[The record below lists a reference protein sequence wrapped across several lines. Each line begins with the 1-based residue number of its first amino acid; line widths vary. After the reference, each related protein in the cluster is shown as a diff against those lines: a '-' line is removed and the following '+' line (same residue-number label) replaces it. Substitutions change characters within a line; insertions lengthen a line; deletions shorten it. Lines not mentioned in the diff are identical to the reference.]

1 LLQSRLI
8 HFEVHG
14 LTKYHTLHYLDI
26 TYCDTCYDVRTL
38 LCVLSVT
45 SFWRQ
50 EFEYPSLP
58 PTADAFTI

>member
-8 HFEVHG
+8 QFEVHG
-14 LTKYHTLHYLDI
+14 STKYHTLHYLDVTDCP
-26 TYCDTCYDVRTL
+26 TYYDV

-45 SFWRQ
+45 SLWRQ

-58 PTADAFTI
+58 PTADAFTL